1 MSDRVLAER
10 RAGMKIKVAAIV
22 AWTAFGGF
30 LLAAPAE
37 EESEVYARVNGHA
50 ITAEAVER
58 HLRMTRPAA
67 QAAVQPEA
75 MPPEMRAELDRRR
88 RKEALEA
95 VIRKHLLCELARQEY
110 LGGESTTQVLD
121 EFAEK
126 EFRKF
131 QEQVGSLVKARRM
144 LAELGLTVKQYKQLQ
159 IDNVLANKLLWDN
172 VFLHVQVSPAEVRS
186 YYDAQRGELT
196 APRTIRYRQIFLP
209 TVDGAEEAAL
219 RDEAQDLLRNIRN
232 GLDFAEAADRYSAD
246 RDEHPGG
253 LREVVVPDDLPD
265 WMPPAVEG
273 LEPGQVSDV
282 RAVASGFSIAMLEE
296 VSPARQL
303 TFQEAQAHI
312 KATLTREK
320 RVAARDK
327 YLERLQEEA
336 HIEYLPP
343 ARELG
348 LE

>member
-1 MSDRVLAER
+1 
-10 RAGMKIKVAAIV
+10 MKIKVAAIV
-22 AWTAFGGF
+22 AWTVFGGL
-30 LLAAPAE
+30 LLAAPADQ
-37 EESEVYARVNGHA
+37 ESEVYARVNGHA

-67 QAAVQPEA
+67 QAGVQPEA
-75 MPPEMRAELDRRR
+75 MPPEMRAELEGRR
-88 RKEALEA
+88 RKEALKA
-95 VIRKHLLCELARQEY
+95 VIRKHLLCELARQQY
-110 LGGESTTQVLD
+110 LGGESTSQVLD

-131 QEQVGSLVKARRM
+131 QQQVGSLVKARRM
-144 LAELGLTVKQYKQLQ
+144 LAELGLTVEQYKQLQ

-172 VFLHVQVSPAEVRS
+172 VFSHVHVSPAEVRT
-186 YYDAQRGELT
+186 YYDAHREELT
-196 APRTIRYRQIFLP
+196 SPRTIRYRQILLP
-209 TVDGAEEAAL
+209 TVDGVDEAAL
-219 RDEAQDLLRNIRN
+219 RDQAEDILRSIRN

-246 RDEHPGG
+246 RDEYPGG
-253 LREVVVPDDLPD
+253 LHEVVVPDDLPG

-273 LEPGQVSDV
+273 LQPGQVSDV
-282 RAVASGFSIAMLEE
+282 RATAAGFSIAMLED

-303 TFQEAQAHI
+303 TFQEAQARI
-312 KATLTREK
+312 KATLTAEK

-327 YLERLQEEA
+327 YLERLQQEA
-336 HIEYLPP
+336 RIEYLPP